1 MTNEDKVRTILFR
14 INLLEHKKSII
25 TELIADRT
33 DTARGLSLIDSFKSR
48 IDTLNNELEKVLEKE
63 YVNVDYV
70 SKSVRLINNDP
81 LLDMEISMSLLPS
94 SGQAINHGLPTEVV
108 LEEHERLSIT

>member
-1 MTNEDKVRTILFR
+1 MNNEDRVKAILFR

-33 DTARGLSLIDSFKSR
+33 DTVRALTVINSFEARVS
-48 IDTLNNELEKVLEKE
+48 TLNNEIEKILEEE

-70 SKSVRLINNDP
+70 SKSVRFINNDP
-81 LLDMEISMSLLPS
+81 LLDMEISMALMPS
-94 SGQAINHGLPTEVV
+94 SGEAINHGLPTQVV
-108 LEEHERLSIT
+108 LEEHERRSIT